1 MSRRGNG
8 LISAWAEAQR
18 QEQRRQDAQRRAAEQ
33 RRREEERQQRAAE
46 QAMARMHREQRAE
59 YRRHREA
66 DALRRTEEIERQADA
81 LAGLLAAGCRGAA
94 FRSASMLRPERVEP
108 FQPGHL
114 GVPVPMPVEANY
126 QPAQGS
132 WGFGPNAQ
140 AQQQARAQFERD
152 WYAAQNAEAQRLRQ
166 LEAYRQQYDQWAE
179 TTLAQLRQHNGQVRA
194 LGDSLRRG
202 DADAAVQFFSAA
214 LYASTAWPDDFP
226 RQVDVA
232 YERST
237 RELVLDWQLPSV
249 DVVPEVRS
257 VRYMPSTDQDKE
269 VTRTASQRRTLYRD
283 VLAQCVLLVLRE
295 LFVADEFGALA
306 SIAVNGFVDDLD
318 PATGLRARIFLSSV
332 RAPRTEFER
341 LNLARVSA
349 VDCLVDALGGVVSMK
364 PDLRTAVQPARRP
377 DAVSGSGGSA
387 VVSHADND
395 DVPDLLEMDP
405 IAFEG
410 LVAELFRARGL
421 QAVTTQRSGDGGVD
435 VEAIDP
441 DPLSGGKIIVQV
453 KRYRHTVP
461 PTAVRD
467 LYGTVHDVGAN
478 KGVLVTTSRFGP
490 SSYTFARG
498 KPLTLITGDELVDL
512 MTQVGLNG
520 RLGPGATQVPGPR
533 GSSDA
538 AEPVGAASGQARAGA
553 TAVPPGTLPASGT
566 RGQAGAPASAPAT
579 APSSA
584 SESASDDAN
593 VLGMTWSGGVALDVC
608 ALVCTGQ
615 RVLSDDHFV
624 FYNNTS
630 TPDGAVR
637 SVPVTG
643 GDKAAV
649 RVAFDALP
657 GSADRVVLVAA
668 IDPSVN
674 PTADLSGFTDAA
686 IVLRDAAGGEL
697 DRLTVSDGRADETA
711 LVLGSF
717 RRRSNGD
724 WAFVIGGRG
733 YRDGLE
739 ALLGDFGIDV
749 A

>member
-66 DALRRTEEIERQADA
+66 DALRRTEEIERRTDT
-81 LAGLLAAGCRGAA
+81 LAGMLASGCRGPA

-114 GVPVPMPVEANY
+114 GVPVPMPAEANY

-179 TTLAQLRQHNGQVRA
+179 TTLAQIRQHNGQVRA

-214 LYASTAWPDDFP
+214 LYASSVWPDEFP

-232 YERST
+232 YERGT

-249 DVVPEVRS
+249 DIVPEARS
-257 VRYMPSTDQDKE
+257 VKYMPSTDQDKE
-269 VTRTASQRRTLYRD
+269 VMRTASQRRTLYRD

-318 PATGLRARIFLSSV
+318 PATGLRARIFLTSV

-349 VDCLVDALGGVVSMK
+349 VDCMVDALGGVVSMK

-377 DAVSGSGGSA
+377 DEVSGGGA

-512 MTQVGLNG
+512 LTQVGLNG
-520 RLGPGATQVPGPR
+520 RLGPGSTQVPGPR

-538 AEPVGAASGQARAGA
+538 AAPVGVAAGRAQAAA
-553 TAVPPGTLPASGT
+553 TAVPPGTLPATGAP
-566 RGQAGAPASAPAT
+566 GQAASSPSPAYSP
-579 APSSA
+579 APSST
-584 SESASDDAN
+584 DDAN
-593 VLGMTWSGGVALDVC
+593 ILGMMWSGRVALDVC

-615 RVLSDDHFV
+615 RVLNDDYFV

-630 TPDGAVR
+630 TPDGSVR

-697 DRLTVSDGRADETA
+697 DRLTVSDGRPDETA

-724 WAFVIGGRG
+724 WAFVIGGKG

-739 ALLGDFGIDV
+739 ALLGDFGVDV